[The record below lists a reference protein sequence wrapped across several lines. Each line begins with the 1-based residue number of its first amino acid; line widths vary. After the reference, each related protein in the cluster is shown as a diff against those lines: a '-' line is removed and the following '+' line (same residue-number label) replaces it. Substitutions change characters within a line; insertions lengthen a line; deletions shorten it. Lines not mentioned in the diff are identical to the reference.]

1 LKQVNIEGP
10 QMLGAQYLCICT
22 N

>member
-1 LKQVNIEGP
+1 LKQVSIEDP
-10 QMLGAQYLCICT
+10 KMLGAQYLCICT